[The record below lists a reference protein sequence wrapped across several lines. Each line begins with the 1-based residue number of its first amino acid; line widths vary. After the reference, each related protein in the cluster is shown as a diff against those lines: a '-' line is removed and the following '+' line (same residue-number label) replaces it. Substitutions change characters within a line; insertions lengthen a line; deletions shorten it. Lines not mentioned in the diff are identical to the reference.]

1 MAGMDPATQESEPL
15 NHRLRNLLET
25 HRSVLTPELLRP
37 DAGAV
42 LIEQG
47 GIADSLLLVQQG
59 RLAVEVNQKGYP
71 TRTIA
76 EVGPGDVLGEMALF
90 GRSETRHGA
99 RVRVLDA
106 STEILRFSRK
116 ALHSAILFDAELAAE
131 MLLVSSE
138 RCRSSNQIINQ
149 LLDGIDAT
157 ARGDAAALT
166 DICNSLRNGP
176 DSMVEA
182 AAQLEQLLTLAAPRR
197 PGR

>member
-1 MAGMDPATQESEPL
+1 MDPATQATEPI
-15 NHRLRNLLET
+15 NRRLRYLLKT
-25 HRSVLTPELLRP
+25 HQQLLKPELLHP
-37 DAGAV
+37 DRGAV
-42 LIEQG
+42 LIEQDQ
-47 GIADSLLLVQQG
+47 IADSLLLVRRG
-59 RLAVEVNQKGYP
+59 RLAIEIHQNGHAA
-71 TRTIA
+71 RTIA
-76 EVGPGDVLGEMALF
+76 EVGAGAVLGEMALF
-90 GRSETRHGA
+90 GIGEPRHGA

-106 STEILRFSRK
+106 STEILRFSRE

-138 RCRSSNQIINQ
+138 RCRSSNQTINQ

-157 ARGDAAALT
+157 ARGDAAALA

-176 DSMVEA
+176 DSMVQA

>member
-1 MAGMDPATQESEPL
+1 MDPATQAMEPI
-15 NHRLRNLLET
+15 NRRLRYLLKT
-25 HRSVLTPELLRP
+25 HQQLLKPELLHP
-37 DAGAV
+37 DRGAV
-42 LIEQG
+42 LIEQDQ
-47 GIADSLLLVQQG
+47 IADSLLLVRRG
-59 RLAVEVNQKGYP
+59 RLAVEIHQNGHA

-76 EVGPGDVLGEMALF
+76 EVSAGAVLGEMALF
-90 GRSETRHGA
+90 GIGEPRHGA

-106 STEILRFSRK
+106 STEILRFSRE

-138 RCRSSNQIINQ
+138 RCRSSNQTINQ

-157 ARGDAAALT
+157 ARGDAAALA

>member
-1 MAGMDPATQESEPL
+1 MAGSTSRASWCCKCQQ
-15 NHRLRNLLET
+15 LLQLSSRF
-25 HRSVLTPELLRP
+25 HHAVRP
-37 DAGAV
+37 VTKAVADVGQCCGIAAGCGVDAVQKLVDGLVAAAAAFTAHQQHLGGQFGIKKDGAV
-42 LIEQG
+42 Q
-47 GIADSLLLVQQG
+47 
-59 RLAVEVNQKGYP
+59 
-71 TRTIA
+71 
-76 EVGPGDVLGEMALF
+76 
-90 GRSETRHGA
+90 
-99 RVRVLDA
+99 
-106 STEILRFSRK
+106 RFSRE

-138 RCRSSNQIINQ
+138 RCRSSNQTINQ

-157 ARGDAAALT
+157 ARGDAAALA

>member
-1 MAGMDPATQESEPL
+1 MDPATQATEPI
-15 NHRLRNLLET
+15 NRRLRYLLKT
-25 HRSVLTPELLRP
+25 HQQLLKPELLHP
-37 DAGAV
+37 DRGAV
-42 LIEQG
+42 LIEQDQ
-47 GIADSLLLVQQG
+47 IADSLLLVRRG
-59 RLAVEVNQKGYP
+59 RLAIEIHQNGHAA
-71 TRTIA
+71 RTIA
-76 EVGPGDVLGEMALF
+76 EVGAGAVLGEMALF
-90 GRSETRHGA
+90 GIGEPRHGA

-106 STEILRFSRK
+106 NTEILRFSRE

-138 RCRSSNQIINQ
+138 RCRSSNQTINQ

>member
-1 MAGMDPATQESEPL
+1 MDPATQATEPIYR
-15 NHRLRNLLET
+15 RLRHLIQTHQQLLE
-25 HRSVLTPELLRP
+25 PELLHP
-37 DAGAV
+37 DRGAV
-42 LIEQG
+42 LIEQDQ
-47 GIADSLLLVQQG
+47 IADSLLLVRRG
-59 RLAVEVNQKGYP
+59 RLAVEIHQNGHA

-76 EVGPGDVLGEMALF
+76 EVSAGAVLGEMALF
-90 GRSETRHGA
+90 GFGEPRHGA

-106 STEILRFSRK
+106 STEILRFSRE

-138 RCRSSNQIINQ
+138 RCRSSNQTINQ

-157 ARGDAAALT
+157 ARGDAAALA

>member
-1 MAGMDPATQESEPL
+1 MDPATQATEPI
-15 NHRLRNLLET
+15 NRRLRYLLKT
-25 HRSVLTPELLRP
+25 HQQLLKPELLHP
-37 DAGAV
+37 DRGAV
-42 LIEQG
+42 LIEQDQ
-47 GIADSLLLVQQG
+47 IADSLLLVRRG
-59 RLAVEVNQKGYP
+59 RLAVEIHQNGHA

-76 EVGPGDVLGEMALF
+76 EVSAGAVLGEMALF
-90 GRSETRHGA
+90 GIGEPRHGA

-106 STEILRFSRK
+106 STEILRFSRE

-138 RCRSSNQIINQ
+138 RCRSSNQTINQ

-157 ARGDAAALT
+157 ARGDAAALA

>member
-1 MAGMDPATQESEPL
+1 MDPATQATEPI
-15 NHRLRNLLET
+15 NRRLRYLLKT
-25 HRSVLTPELLRP
+25 HQQLLKPELLHP
-37 DAGAV
+37 DRSAV
-42 LIEQG
+42 LIEQDQT
-47 GIADSLLLVQQG
+47 ADSLLLVRRG
-59 RLAVEVNQKGYP
+59 RLAVEIHQNGHA

-76 EVGPGDVLGEMALF
+76 EVSAGAVLGEMALF
-90 GRSETRHGA
+90 GIGEPRHGA

-106 STEILRFSRK
+106 NTEILRFSRE

-138 RCRSSNQIINQ
+138 RCRSSNQTINQ

-157 ARGDAAALT
+157 ARGDAAALA

>member
-1 MAGMDPATQESEPL
+1 MCIRD
-15 NHRLRNLLET
+15 R
-25 HRSVLTPELLRP
+25 
-37 DAGAV
+37 
-42 LIEQG
+42 IEQNE
-47 GIADSLLLVQQG
+47 IADALLLVQRG
-59 RLAVEVNQKGYP
+59 RLAVEIQQIGHAA
-71 TRTIA
+71 RTLA
-76 EVGPGDVLGEMALF
+76 EVGAGAVLGEMALF
-90 GRSETRHGA
+90 GVGEPRHGA

-106 STEILRFSRK
+106 GTEILRFSRE

-138 RCRSSNQIINQ
+138 RCRNSNRNINQ

-157 ARGDAAALT
+157 ARGDAAALA

-197 PGR
+197 PGG

>member
-1 MAGMDPATQESEPL
+1 MDPATQATEPI
-15 NHRLRNLLET
+15 NRRLRYLLKT
-25 HRSVLTPELLRP
+25 HQQLLKPELLHP
-37 DAGAV
+37 DRGAV
-42 LIEQG
+42 LIEQDQ
-47 GIADSLLLVQQG
+47 IADSLLLVRRG
-59 RLAVEVNQKGYP
+59 RLAVEIHQNGHA
-71 TRTIA
+71 TRIIA
-76 EVGPGDVLGEMALF
+76 EVSAGAVLGEMALF
-90 GRSETRHGA
+90 GIGEPRHGA

-106 STEILRFSRK
+106 STEILRFSRE

-138 RCRSSNQIINQ
+138 RCRSSNQTINQ

-157 ARGDAAALT
+157 ARGDAAALA

-182 AAQLEQLLTLAAPRR
+182 AAQLKQLLTLAAPRR